1 MRLALGRVRRA
12 HPCLG
17 APSRLNSPDRL
28 SEASRRLRPVWPL
41 LLLVIAVAACR
52 GAGDSDAPTPTAIV
66 SRSADP
72 IKVVVT
78 LPVFAD
84 FVREIGGQ
92 NVEVASL
99 IPEGVDPHTY
109 EPRPEDANL
118 VADADIILVNGLG
131 LEEPALEF
139 IAEHRASGLTN
150 LVTIAANV
158 PSPTAEQPVDK
169 PVFATEAGDD
179 PHLWLD
185 PKLAR
190 IYPETVAD
198 SLNIVDGKNGD
209 YYEAT
214 FRAYLEQLQELD
226 REIAQTIEAIP
237 PEGRKLVTYHS
248 SLVHFARRYGL
259 DVVGVVNED
268 TTRNTPPGKVKQV
281 TRLAQQEGVRAFFSE
296 VGFDSLAIEEAAAE
310 AGLSVCTLYTDSLDE
325 EAATYLEMMRANT
338 RELGR
343 CLGNINE

>member
-1 MRLALGRVRRA
+1 M
-12 HPCLG
+12 
-17 APSRLNSPDRL
+17 NSPDRL
-28 SEASRRLRPVWPL
+28 SEASRRLRPLWPL
-41 LLLVIAVAACR
+41 LLFVIAVAAC
-52 GAGDSDAPTPTAIV
+52 GGDSDAPTPTAIV
-66 SRSADP
+66 SRSTDP

-84 FVREIGGQ
+84 FVREIGGE

-109 EPRPEDANL
+109 EPRLEDANL
-118 VADADIILVNGLG
+118 VVDADIILVNGLG
-131 LEEPALEF
+131 LEGPALDF
-139 IAEHRASGLTN
+139 ITEHRASGLTN

-169 PVFATEAGDD
+169 PIFATEAGDD

-198 SLNIVDGKNGD
+198 SLKIADGKNED

-214 FRAYLEQLQELD
+214 FRAYLERLQELD

-237 PEGRKLVTYHS
+237 LEGRKLVTYHS

-259 DVVGVVNED
+259 DVVGVVTED
-268 TTRNTPPGKVKQV
+268 TARTPPPGK
-281 TRLAQQEGVRAFFSE
+281 
-296 VGFDSLAIEEAAAE
+296 I
-310 AGLSVCTLYTDSLDE
+310 
-325 EAATYLEMMRANT
+325 
-338 RELGR
+338 
-343 CLGNINE
+343 